1 VIYDWPEIMN
11 AYATGRGRVVMRG
24 VAEIEENKSGKYQ
37 IIITQLPYQV
47 NKAKLVAKIAYLVRE
62 KKLVGISDL
71 RDESDRS
78 GLRVVVDLKRDAKP
92 KAVLNNLYK
101 YTELQSS
108 FPINMVA
115 LNSEGTPQL
124 MSIRTVLVE
133 YIRHR
138 QLVVVRRTQFELKAA
153 RDRAH
158 ILEGLL
164 IALNH
169 LDDVIQTIRE
179 SPDSDVAR
187 ERLMT
192 RFKLTE
198 VQAVAILDMQLR
210 RLAALERQK
219 IEDEYKTLVELMQGL
234 CALLSSPVAILKK
247 IADEVSEL
255 QTTYGDKRKTKLI
268 KGKVGELS
276 EEDLIPN
283 EETVITLTET
293 GYIKRQRPDAL
304 RTQNRGGM
312 GATGITTRDEDAVK
326 SILTADTHDTLLFFT
341 NFGRTFK
348 LKVYEIQESSRQAKG
363 TAVVNLINLRPD
375 ETVQSLL
382 LLNEKE
388 DAEKFI
394 TLATR
399 NGLVKKTAVKLY
411 ENIRQNGIIAITL
424 KDNDELVWGKITSGS
439 DDLMLITRSGKS
451 IRFSEKE
458 VKSSARDTQ
467 GVKGIELK
475 SDDRVIGVEAFAP
488 SLAEKGG
495 SKGQFH
501 QLLIVTER
509 GIGKRTEL
517 SQYPMQKRAGQG
529 VKVAEVTAKTGQVIA
544 AMMVTHD
551 NDEVVMT
558 TLSGQMI
565 KLPLEA
571 KSIPVLTRAT
581 QGVILMRPKGD
592 DKLVSVALTWNS
604 AVVAAVGESAKA

>member
-1 VIYDWPEIMN
+1 MMSLTV
-11 AYATGRGRVVMRG
+11 
-24 VAEIEENKSGKYQ
+24 
-37 IIITQLPYQV
+37 
-47 NKAKLVAKIAYLVRE
+47 
-62 KKLVGISDL
+62 
-71 RDESDRS
+71 
-78 GLRVVVDLKRDAKP
+78 
-92 KAVLNNLYK
+92 
-101 YTELQSS
+101 S
-108 FPINMVA
+108 FC
-115 LNSEGTPQL
+115 
-124 MSIRTVLVE
+124 
-133 YIRHR
+133 
-138 QLVVVRRTQFELKAA
+138 F
-153 RDRAH
+153 
-158 ILEGLL
+158 
-164 IALNH
+164 
-169 LDDVIQTIRE
+169 
-179 SPDSDVAR
+179 

-529 VKVAEVTAKTGQVIA
+529 VKVAEVTEIGARTMLEESRGRRNMTERQRSIA
-544 AMMVTHD
+544 EKIEEAFRDSIRDVLKAEGYAPLDIDALAT
-551 NDEVVMT
+551 EVSARV
-558 TLSGQMI
+558 
-565 KLPLEA
+565 
-571 KSIPVLTRAT
+571 R
-581 QGVILMRPKGD
+581 GVANK
-592 DKLVSVALTWNS
+592 VA
-604 AVVAAVGESAKA
+604 VESAKKSRRTIKD

>member
-1 VIYDWPEIMN
+1 MN

>member
-1 VIYDWPEIMN
+1 
-11 AYATGRGRVVMRG
+11 
-24 VAEIEENKSGKYQ
+24 
-37 IIITQLPYQV
+37 
-47 NKAKLVAKIAYLVRE
+47 
-62 KKLVGISDL
+62 
-71 RDESDRS
+71 
-78 GLRVVVDLKRDAKP
+78 
-92 KAVLNNLYK
+92 
-101 YTELQSS
+101 
-108 FPINMVA
+108 
-115 LNSEGTPQL
+115 
-124 MSIRTVLVE
+124 
-133 YIRHR
+133 
-138 QLVVVRRTQFELKAA
+138 VVRRTQFELKAA